1 MILKLFISTA
11 FFCVLLAQLN
21 ANSTVKESD
30 FIPQLGNGIAA
41 IVEGEIITFEDL
53 RTSIDPLVSKL
64 RLQAKN
70 ESDFKK
76 LIDQVSKDIL
86 QNKID
91 RIIIVK
97 SAEKEGLQIPSSYIN
112 QEYESVIEQQF
123 EGNRSQFLAYLKLIG
138 KTQEDFRNDLRM
150 DIIVRYMRGQNQK
163 NQAEISPEKI
173 ERFYIENKLQ
183 FYQSDAIH
191 LKQIILTAEGETSID
206 DIKQI
211 AGKIVNEL
219 EKGVPFQA
227 LAKTYGK
234 GTYNKPNGDWGW
246 VKRDDLRSEISNV
259 AFALTEKTHSQPVL
273 LGNSIFILYAEAIER
288 EGIQPISKVRDVIEN
303 RLRQE
308 ITRESIENWL
318 IELRKEA
325 YVRYFM

>member
-138 KTQEDFRNDLRM
+138 KNA
-150 DIIVRYMRGQNQK
+150 RG
-163 NQAEISPEKI
+163 
-173 ERFYIENKLQ
+173 F
-183 FYQSDAIH
+183 
-191 LKQIILTAEGETSID
+191 
-206 DIKQI
+206 
-211 AGKIVNEL
+211 
-219 EKGVPFQA
+219 
-227 LAKTYGK
+227 
-234 GTYNKPNGDWGW
+234 
-246 VKRDDLRSEISNV
+246 
-259 AFALTEKTHSQPVL
+259 
-273 LGNSIFILYAEAIER
+273 
-288 EGIQPISKVRDVIEN
+288 
-303 RLRQE
+303 
-308 ITRESIENWL
+308 
-318 IELRKEA
+318 
-325 YVRYFM
+325 